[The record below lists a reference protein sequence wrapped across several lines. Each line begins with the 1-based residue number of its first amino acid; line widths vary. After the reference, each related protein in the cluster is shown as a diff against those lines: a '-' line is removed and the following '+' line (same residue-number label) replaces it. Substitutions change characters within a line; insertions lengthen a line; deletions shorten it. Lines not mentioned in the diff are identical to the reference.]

1 MDADD
6 KPQRRGAVPT
16 KYERGFVEMCFFFL
30 PLTVPFAVLL
40 CVADCF
46 CVRFYAVIVSKWQTE
61 INCLVHSRVQLDERA
76 GTFDG
81 IINTWMPLPDPRP
94 PPMAQLP

>member
-1 MDADD
+1 MA
-6 KPQRRGAVPT
+6 
-16 KYERGFVEMCFFFL
+16 YF
-30 PLTVPFAVLL
+30 LTVCFVACLFLL
-40 CVADCF
+40 IFCF
-46 CVRFYAVIVSKWQTE
+46 RFYAVIVSKWQTE

-94 PPMAQLP
+94 PPMAQLQ